1 MITINI
7 FKKPKILVVGDAML
21 DKYWLGATSRISPEA
36 PVPVVNVDIEEYR
49 IGGAGN
55 VAVNASAL
63 GADAEILSLVGDDS
77 NAELLE
83 SMLSESGVFSMMQ
96 RVPDGRTITKLRV
109 LSHNQQLI
117 RLDFEPIITSAS
129 TNYIIDKFHQNLHRF
144 DVVILSDYA
153 KGTLAAKT
161 ENILSSAKE
170 AGKIIIVDPKG
181 NHFEKYRGATIITPN
196 ISEFEA
202 VAGKCSSLEE
212 IFQRGKDLLIELELN
227 ALLITRGELGMVLI
241 EKNHPPVSIPAN
253 SREVFDVTGA
263 GDTVVATLG
272 AALGSGSK
280 LIDAVHLANMAAGI
294 VVGKL
299 GTASISLDELNEA
312 LDPRHSSCN
321 KTTCKTE
328 ELLEKVK
335 AARMKGERI
344 VMTNGCFDIL
354 HPGHIQYLK
363 QASQLGDRLIIAVNS
378 DDSVSRLKGPNRPIN
393 SLEARL
399 EMLCAYD
406 FVDWVISFDEETP
419 ERLYEKILPDIL
431 VKGGDYCENDIA
443 GARQVRSAGG
453 EIKILNFL
461 PGHSTSMIIDKIKG
475 N

>member
-1 MITINI
+1 MPEEE
-7 FKKPKILVVGDAML
+7 KKTVDID
-21 DKYWLGATSRISPEA
+21 TSGPE
-36 PVPVVNVDIEEYR
+36 VNVDIEEYR

-241 EKNHPPVSIPAN
+241 EKNPPPVSIPAN

-294 VVGKL
+294 VVGHI
-299 GTASISLDELNEA
+299 GTTAIT
-312 LDPRHSSCN
+312 
-321 KTTCKTE
+321 KK
-328 ELLEKVK
+328 ELL
-335 AARMKGERI
+335 
-344 VMTNGCFDIL
+344 N
-354 HPGHIQYLK
+354 
-363 QASQLGDRLIIAVNS
+363 
-378 DDSVSRLKGPNRPIN
+378 IN
-393 SLEARL
+393 
-399 EMLCAYD
+399 
-406 FVDWVISFDEETP
+406 
-419 ERLYEKILPDIL
+419 
-431 VKGGDYCENDIA
+431 
-443 GARQVRSAGG
+443 
-453 EIKILNFL
+453 
-461 PGHSTSMIIDKIKG
+461 
-475 N
+475 